1 MSDTS
6 TRPSTADEFYRN
18 FDHYNVPIGPD
29 GTPFDFLNSF
39 RDAVAAEGRWVSWCE
54 SYGGYWLITGWEE
67 ARAVFRDP
75 RTFENGEVPIVPPWV
90 MPSGRPQML
99 TGYDGAR
106 HMKYRRLVH
115 EAFSSSTVARM
126 YDEFATDARHLISRF
141 SSGERAD
148 LAADLATR
156 FAHTVVARLT
166 GLPLEEADK
175 FGAWVHAIT
184 HSSALGED
192 NSADLEEMKAR
203 FDQLLVEHRQNPTA
217 NIMSELINSGAVD
230 GEALTHD
237 DLIDFFA
244 VFILGSIE
252 NTSLLLAD
260 VGWLLAQRPEL
271 RRRLLDDPDL
281 YDTFIDESLRFFST
295 ASGAAR
301 TATVDTEI
309 GGVKIKAGEKVFPY
323 LPLIDRDPREF
334 VDPDAFDP
342 ARTPNRAFA
351 LGFGPHRCLG
361 ANLIRVELAAVVKTL
376 LEELPDFELDPAAPS
391 VWTPSHV
398 AGMISVPILLGGL
411 P

>member
-1 MSDTS
+1 
-6 TRPSTADEFYRN
+6 
-18 FDHYNVPIGPD
+18 
-29 GTPFDFLNSF
+29 
-39 RDAVAAEGRWVSWCE
+39 
-54 SYGGYWLITGWEE
+54 
-67 ARAVFRDP
+67 
-75 RTFENGEVPIVPPWV
+75 
-90 MPSGRPQML
+90 ML

-115 EAFSSSTVARM
+115 EAFSSSTVAQM
-126 YDEFATDARHLISRF
+126 YDEFVTDARHLISQF

-148 LAADLATR
+148 LATDLATR

-175 FGAWVHAIT
+175 FGPWVHAIS

-192 NSADLEEMKAR
+192 NSADLQEMKAR
-203 FDQLLVEHRQNPTA
+203 FDQLLAEHRQNPTE
-217 NIMSELINSGAVD
+217 NIMSELINSGVVD
-230 GEALTHD
+230 GEPLTYD
-237 DLIDFFA
+237 DLLDFFA
-244 VFILGSIE
+244 VFMLGSIE
-252 NTSLLLAD
+252 NTSLILAD

-271 RRRLLDDPDL
+271 RQRLLDDPDL

-309 GGVKIKAGEKVFPY
+309 GGAKIKAGEKVFPY

-334 VDPDAFDP
+334 ADPDAFDP
-342 ARTPNRAFA
+342 ARTPNRHLA
-351 LGFGPHRCLG
+351 LSFGPHRCLG

-376 LEELPDFELDPAAPS
+376 LEELPDFELDPDMPS

-398 AGMISVPILLGGL
+398 AGMISVPILIGG
-411 P
+411 